1 MTNSLTTMDSTT
13 NMKEQVNRLGFGAWA
28 ENKIVNFIEDWG
40 DTMRI
45 SEGNMSIEND
55 CYTINARF
63 GDRSVSI
70 SIRAYVEG
78 EGWQTLDQ
86 NIKL

>member
-1 MTNSLTTMDSTT
+1 MTQGEHI
-13 NMKEQVNRLGFGAWA
+13 KQQVNRLGFGAWA
-28 ENKIVNFIEDWG
+28 ENIIVNFIEDWG

-45 SEGNMSIEND
+45 SEGNMTIENNS
-55 CYTINARF
+55 YTVNALFRD
-63 GDRSVSI
+63 GSVSI
-70 SIRAYVEG
+70 SVRAYVEG

>member
-1 MTNSLTTMDSTT
+1 MTKQEHIKT
-13 NMKEQVNRLGFGAWA
+13 QVNRLGFGAWA
-28 ENKIVNFIEDWG
+28 ENIIVNFIEDWG

-45 SEGNMSIEND
+45 SEGNMNIENNS
-55 CYTINARF
+55 YTVNALFRE
-63 GDRSVSI
+63 GSVSI
-70 SIRAYVEG
+70 SIRAYVDG

>member
-1 MTNSLTTMDSTT
+1 MTQEEHI
-13 NMKEQVNRLGFGAWA
+13 KQQVNRLGFGAWA
-28 ENKIVNFIEDWG
+28 ENIIINFIEDWG

-45 SEGNMSIEND
+45 SEGNMSIENSQ
-55 CYTINARF
+55 YTLNARF
-63 GDRSVSI
+63 RDCSVSI

>member
-1 MTNSLTTMDSTT
+1 MTQGEYI
-13 NMKEQVNRLGFGAWA
+13 KQQVNRLGFGAWA
-28 ENKIVNFIEDWG
+28 ENIIINFIEDWG

-45 SEGNMSIEND
+45 SEGNMSIENNH
-55 CYTINARF
+55 YTVNARF
-63 GDRSVSI
+63 QDGSVSI

>member
-1 MTNSLTTMDSTT
+1 MT
-13 NMKEQVNRLGFGAWA
+13 EQQHIKLLVTRLGFGAWA
-28 ENKIVNFIEDWG
+28 ENVIVNFIEDWG
-40 DTMRI
+40 DTMRV

-55 CYTINARF
+55 AYTVNARF
-63 GDRSVSI
+63 GDGFVSI

>member
-1 MTNSLTTMDSTT
+1 MTQGEHI
-13 NMKEQVNRLGFGAWA
+13 KQQVNRLGFGAWA
-28 ENKIVNFIEDWG
+28 ENIIVNFIEDWG

-55 CYTINARF
+55 IYNINAQFRD
-63 GDRSVSI
+63 GSVSI
-70 SIRAYVEG
+70 SVRAYVEG

>member
-1 MTNSLTTMDSTT
+1 MTQGEHI
-13 NMKEQVNRLGFGAWA
+13 KQQVNRLGFGAWA
-28 ENKIVNFIEDWG
+28 ENIIINFIEDWG

-45 SEGNMSIEND
+45 SEGNMSIENNS
-55 CYTINARF
+55 YTVNALFRD
-63 GDRSVSI
+63 GSVSI

>member
-1 MTNSLTTMDSTT
+1 MDSTT

-28 ENKIVNFIEDWG
+28 ENIIVNFIEDWG

-45 SEGNMSIEND
+45 SEGNMHIEND
-55 CYTINARF
+55 VYNVNAGF
-63 GDRSVSI
+63 KDGSVSI
-70 SIRAYVEG
+70 SVRAYVDG

>member
-1 MTNSLTTMDSTT
+1 MTQEEHIKT
-13 NMKEQVNRLGFGAWA
+13 QVNRLGFGAWA
-28 ENKIVNFIEDWG
+28 ENIIVNFIEDWG

-45 SEGNMSIEND
+45 SEGNMSIENNS
-55 CYTINARF
+55 YTVNAQFRD
-63 GDRSVSI
+63 GSVSI
-70 SIRAYVEG
+70 SIRAYVDG

>member
-1 MTNSLTTMDSTT
+1 MTQGEHI
-13 NMKEQVNRLGFGAWA
+13 KQQVNRLGFGAWA
-28 ENKIVNFIEDWG
+28 ENIIVNFIEDWG

-45 SEGNMSIEND
+45 SEGNMSIENNS
-55 CYTINARF
+55 YTVNALFRD
-63 GDRSVSI
+63 GSVSI
-70 SIRAYVEG
+70 SIRAYVDG